1 MKACIIFNPSAK
13 GEKSRRYLQELHN
26 LGSQCVLM
34 PTTCAGDARR
44 LAAAAVCDGF
54 ETIVAAGG
62 DGTLN
67 EVLNGMADQPASL
80 KRVSLGVIPLGT
92 VNVFA
97 KELKIPKSVSGAWEI
112 IRDGRNVSVDL
123 PVVSF
128 CGSDDH
134 PQARAFVQLA
144 GAGWDARAVEL
155 VNWELKKKSGQMAYV
170 VAGLQ
175 ALAGEKPMITVS
187 DGIRTERGELVL
199 IGNGQFYGGAFS
211 VFHHADYAD
220 GYLDVCVFP
229 KVNWLSLPT
238 YAWEMVTGNLFQQT
252 SAIYFKA
259 RALKITSESKTAF
272 QLEGELVGHL
282 PAEITLMRESLRVIV
297 PRR

>member
-1 MKACIIFNPSAK
+1 MKVCVIFNPAAK
-13 GEKSRRYLQELHN
+13 GEKSRRFLHQIHD
-26 LGSQCVLM
+26 LGAQCTLM

-44 LAAAAVCDGF
+44 LAAAAVCEGF
-54 ETIVAAGG
+54 DTIVAAGG

-67 EVLNGMADQPASL
+67 EVLNGLSDEPGCL
-80 KRVSLGVIPLGT
+80 KKVKLGVIPLGT

-97 KELKIPKSVSGAWEI
+97 RELKIPKSVPGAWDI
-112 IRDGRNVSVDL
+112 IRAGKSVAVDL
-123 PVVSF
+123 PMVSF
-128 CGSDDH
+128 TGADGI
-134 PQARAFVQLA
+134 PQTRSFVQLA

-155 VNWELKKKSGQMAYV
+155 VNWELKKKSGQVAYL

-175 ALAGEKPMITVS
+175 ALASEKPVMTVT
-187 DGIRTERGELVL
+187 DGSRTESGELVL

-220 GYLDVCVFP
+220 GFMDVCVFP
-229 KVNWLSLPT
+229 KVNWLSLPN

-252 SAIYFKA
+252 TAIYFKA
-259 RALKITSESKTAF
+259 RSLKITSGSKTAF

-282 PAEITLMRESLRVIV
+282 PAEIKLLPESLHVIV
-297 PRR
+297 P